1 MRWMAEVE
9 KWLARVLLLNSGLAL
24 AVSLGLLGPHLDQAG
39 AAVVF
44 SAATLGFLAA
54 VASLKRWKSGL
65 WGGVLYYALQVF
77 SYFPFDGREYSVKA
91 GVSIG
96 LVMRFPHSV
105 LVLNVVALALLAIS
119 AAVLAGRRRA
129 A

>member
-1 MRWMAEVE
+1 
-9 KWLARVLLLNSGLAL
+9 
-24 AVSLGLLGPHLDQAG
+24 
-39 AAVVF
+39 
-44 SAATLGFLAA
+44 
-54 VASLKRWKSGL
+54 
-65 WGGVLYYALQVF
+65 VF